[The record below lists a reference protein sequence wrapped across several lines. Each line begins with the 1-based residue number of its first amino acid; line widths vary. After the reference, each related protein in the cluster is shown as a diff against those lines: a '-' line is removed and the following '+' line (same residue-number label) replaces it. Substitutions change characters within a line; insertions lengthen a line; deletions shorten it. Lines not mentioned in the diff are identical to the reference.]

1 MKDGNYYTVYGWM
14 LNQLKLKGTKLQVF
28 AVIYGFSRKEKAC
41 SGSLQYLAEATGC
54 TKQTVLN
61 ALQALEEKH
70 YIRKEQIRAKDGGVR
85 NHYTAAPEILA
96 RDSNFQQSVETVEN
110 HAETSHKEANF
121 FTPGVKKLECPRS
134 KFLNAPSQKIR
145 PNNIDRNITQ
155 KDRGEHGGKPLRP
168 QAERFVFG
176 ACQNVFLTADE
187 YNQLKATYGE
197 QLDITLTSFS
207 CWMAEQHR
215 SYQNHFA
222 MLTKWCMQ
230 DQQRSAPKKHTRT
243 KATTDWLA
251 ENGAFLECL
260 SQTVPTLEMEKSA
273 PKGQAL
279 SGGSL
284 PVYNKAA
291 YQQSQPYHSTFL
303 PICQGGDSN
312 V

>member
-1 MKDGNYYTVYGWM
+1 M
-14 LNQLKLKGTKLQVF
+14 LNLLKK
-28 AVIYGFSRKEKAC
+28 
-41 SGSLQYLAEATGC
+41 
-54 TKQTVLN
+54 
-61 ALQALEEKH
+61 LEEKH

-85 NHYTAAPEILA
+85 NHYTAAPEILN
-96 RDSNFQQSVETVEN
+96 RYDSPKQDVETVEN
-110 HAETSHKEANF
+110 AVENPDSGSYF

-145 PNNIDRNITQ
+145 PNSIDRNISQ

-176 ACQNVFLTADE
+176 ACRNVFLTADE

-230 DQQRSAPKKHTRT
+230 DQQRSAPKKHSRT
-243 KATTDWLA
+243 TATTDWLA

-260 SQTVPTLEMEKSA
+260 SQTVPTLEIEKSA

-291 YQQSQPYHSTFL
+291 YQQSQPYHNTFL

>member
-1 MKDGNYYTVYGWM
+1 MKNGFQILYDWM
-14 LNQLKLKGTKLQVF
+14 VSDLHLKGSSVQVF
-28 AVIYGFSRKEKAC
+28 AIIYGFTRNGQTCE
-41 SGSLQYLAEATGC
+41 GSLQFFADKTGC

-61 ALQALEEKH
+61 LLKKLEEKH

-85 NHYTAAPEILA
+85 NHYTAAPEILN
-96 RDSNFQQSVETVEN
+96 RYDSPKQDVETVEN
-110 HAETSHKEANF
+110 AVENPDTGSYF
-121 FTPGVKKLECPRS
+121 FTPGVKKLECPQS

-145 PNNIDRNITQ
+145 PNSIDRNISQ

-176 ACQNVFLTADE
+176 ACRNVFLTADE

-243 KATTDWLA
+243 TATTDWLA
-251 ENGAFLECL
+251 ENGAFLERL
-260 SQTVPTLEMEKSA
+260 SQTVPTLEIEKSA

-291 YQQSQPYHSTFL
+291 YQQSQPYHNTFL
-303 PICQGGDSN
+303 PICQGGDGN

>member
-121 FTPGVKKLECPRS
+121 FTPGVKKLECP
-134 KFLNAPSQKIR
+134 PVKIF
-145 PNNIDRNITQ
+145 
-155 KDRGEHGGKPLRP
+155 ERP
-168 QAERFVFG
+168 QSK
-176 ACQNVFLTADE
+176 N
-187 YNQLKATYGE
+187 
-197 QLDITLTSFS
+197 
-207 CWMAEQHR
+207 
-215 SYQNHFA
+215 
-222 MLTKWCMQ
+222 
-230 DQQRSAPKKHTRT
+230 
-243 KATTDWLA
+243 
-251 ENGAFLECL
+251 
-260 SQTVPTLEMEKSA
+260 
-273 PKGQAL
+273 
-279 SGGSL
+279 
-284 PVYNKAA
+284 
-291 YQQSQPYHSTFL
+291 
-303 PICQGGDSN
+303 
-312 V
+312 

>member
-1 MKDGNYYTVYGWM
+1 M
-14 LNQLKLKGTKLQVF
+14 
-28 AVIYGFSRKEKAC
+28 C
-41 SGSLQYLAEATGC
+41 
-54 TKQTVLN
+54 
-61 ALQALEEKH
+61 
-70 YIRKEQIRAKDGGVR
+70 
-85 NHYTAAPEILA
+85 
-96 RDSNFQQSVETVEN
+96 
-110 HAETSHKEANF
+110 
-121 FTPGVKKLECPRS
+121 
-134 KFLNAPSQKIR
+134 
-145 PNNIDRNITQ
+145 
-155 KDRGEHGGKPLRP
+155 
-168 QAERFVFG
+168 
-176 ACQNVFLTADE
+176 LTADE

-243 KATTDWLA
+243 TATTDWLA

-260 SQTVPTLEMEKSA
+260 SQTVPTLEIEKSA

-284 PVYNKAA
+284 SVYNKAA
-291 YQQSQPYHSTFL
+291 YQQSQPYHNTFL

>member
-85 NHYTAAPEILA
+85 NHYTAAPEILN
-96 RDSNFQQSVETVEN
+96 RYDSPKQDVETVEN
-110 HAETSHKEANF
+110 AVENPDSGSYF

-145 PNNIDRNITQ
+145 PNSIDRNITQ

-230 DQQRSAPKKHTRT
+230 DQ
-243 KATTDWLA
+243 
-251 ENGAFLECL
+251 
-260 SQTVPTLEMEKSA
+260 
-273 PKGQAL
+273 
-279 SGGSL
+279 
-284 PVYNKAA
+284 
-291 YQQSQPYHSTFL
+291 
-303 PICQGGDSN
+303 
-312 V
+312 